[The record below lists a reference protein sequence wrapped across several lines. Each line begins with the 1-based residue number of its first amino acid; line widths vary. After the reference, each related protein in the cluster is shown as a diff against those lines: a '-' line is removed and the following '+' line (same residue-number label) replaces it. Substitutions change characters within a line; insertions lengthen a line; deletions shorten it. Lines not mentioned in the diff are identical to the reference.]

1 MKQALSTLDD
11 IITCMR
17 REGFYKA
24 VCSSRRAAGPL
35 RKVVF
40 SKIGQRLK
48 IESFETRQCHTRV
61 ISYDQLFSTL
71 QEYIP
76 LFKQITL
83 FFSDVQCHILLSS
96 EKWSCSWAKNSV
108 QPTSLTHNRVK
119 PYLFPEGE
127 SHPFLCGLGIM
138 DVQGRVKASMR
149 HKFVQINGFLE
160 AISDVIDHLRKVH
173 RPFRVVDAGC
183 GKGYLTF
190 ALAALLTD
198 VYSLDVE
205 VIGIDS
211 REDVIS
217 QCRRLCSQIGL
228 RHLDFRVAAIGSL
241 EADLAPDC
249 MIALHACNTAT
260 DVALFKAI
268 QWNAEAMAVAPC
280 CQHELAPL
288 IPSSLLPMIFEYPL
302 FAQKAAALLTDAFRC
317 ELLSACGYQVTAM
330 EFVDEEHTPKNT
342 LIKAIK
348 HGKRRGVSANF
359 REGRGRLPK
368 SILLERLLVENGLL
382 PS

>member
-1 MKQALSTLDD
+1 L
-11 IITCMR
+11 IINVA
-17 REGFYKA
+17 GYLNSYVF
-24 VCSSRRAAGPL
+24 SSRLAAGPL

-48 IESFETRQCHTRV
+48 IESFETRRCDTLV
-61 ISYDQLFSTL
+61 ISYDQLPRTV
-71 QEYIP
+71 QEYLP
-76 LFKQITL
+76 LFKQIDL
-83 FFSDVQCHILLSS
+83 FFAEAMCHVRLSS
-96 EKWSCSWAKNSV
+96 EKWLCSWTKSSP
-108 QPTSLTHNRVK
+108 QPPSLTHNRVK

-127 SHPFLCGLGIM
+127 QHPFLCALGIM
-138 DVQGRVKASMR
+138 DEKGRVKASMR

-160 AISDVIDHLRKVH
+160 AISDVIDHLRQNN

-190 ALAALLTD
+190 ALATLLTS

-217 QCRRLCSQIGL
+217 QCRNVCAQLGICQ
-228 RHLDFRVAAIGSL
+228 LDFRVASIGSL
-241 EADLAPDC
+241 EETQSPDF

-268 QWNAEAMAVAPC
+268 QWKSEAIAVAPC
-280 CQHELAPL
+280 CQHELAPQ
-288 IPSSLLPMIFEYPL
+288 IPPSLLPMIFEYPL

-317 ELLSACGYQVTAM
+317 ELLSSCGYKVTPM

-342 LIKAIK
+342 LLKAIR
-348 HGKRRGVSANF
+348 HGKSRDLAPDFQEV
-359 REGRGRLPK
+359 RERLPK
-368 SILLERLLVENGLL
+368 GILLERLLTENGFLA
-382 PS
+382 P